1 MKSLFTIFI
10 LAIAQF
16 SMHSQITMAWAKATA
31 GPSNESGFSI
41 NYDSEGNTITSGY
54 FNGTTDFDPGYQV
67 EYELTAETGNN
78 AFIMKLDPLGN
89 FIWATS
95 IEGNSSAKSMTMDND
110 DNIYICGGFQNTIDF
125 DSGPGV
131 VELSSAGQTD
141 GYIAK
146 YNSSGELIWAKGYG
160 GALNETPIGIAIDN
174 DGNLV
179 TIGDFNGLADFDPN
193 TNEALLTPVGS
204 SDVFISKFDN
214 DGNFLWVKQLTG
226 QALSS
231 NTPSSAIVFGNEGN
245 IYLCGRFLNSVDF
258 DPGSAIELIEGSAQG
273 WDSFILKLDSDGN
286 FVWVKHLGGANYVV
300 AYDITL
306 DAAENILITGSF
318 DGTSDF
324 DPSGDVMNLSS
335 NSGFDV
341 FVLKLDIYGEF
352 VWAKNMGGIS
362 TDIGNGIFA
371 DNQGAVYTTG
381 YFSETADFDPSENT
395 ANIVTHG
402 DTDIFISKLNADGEF
417 VWAYPFGGSQADIG
431 RAICVNELGT
441 LYITGENRTSSYFD
455 PNSSQITMGGF
466 ETSAYTVTYN
476 QENFIGVNDEIEAN
490 TFSVFPNPAN
500 DIINVLLNDQWNNER
515 VTIYITDVSGKIV
528 WRSTW
533 SSLNQKQIETSQLS
547 DGTYSISIQG
557 KNINH
562 TARFVEAR

>member
-1 MKSLFTIFI
+1 
-10 LAIAQF
+10 
-16 SMHSQITMAWAKATA
+16 
-31 GPSNESGFSI
+31 
-41 NYDSEGNTITSGY
+41 
-54 FNGTTDFDPGYQV
+54 
-67 EYELTAETGNN
+67 
-78 AFIMKLDPLGN
+78 
-89 FIWATS
+89 
-95 IEGNSSAKSMTMDND
+95 
-110 DNIYICGGFQNTIDF
+110 
-125 DSGPGV
+125 
-131 VELSSAGQTD
+131 
-141 GYIAK
+141 
-146 YNSSGELIWAKGYG
+146 
-160 GALNETPIGIAIDN
+160 
-174 DGNLV
+174 
-179 TIGDFNGLADFDPN
+179 
-193 TNEALLTPVGS
+193 
-204 SDVFISKFDN
+204 
-214 DGNFLWVKQLTG
+214 
-226 QALSS
+226 
-231 NTPSSAIVFGNEGN
+231 
-245 IYLCGRFLNSVDF
+245 
-258 DPGSAIELIEGSAQG
+258 
-273 WDSFILKLDSDGN
+273 
-286 FVWVKHLGGANYVV
+286 
-300 AYDITL
+300 
-306 DAAENILITGSF
+306 
-318 DGTSDF
+318 
-324 DPSGDVMNLSS
+324 MNLSS

-341 FVLKLDIYGEF
+341 FVLKLDIDGEF

-402 DTDIFISKLNADGEF
+402 DIDIFISKLNADGEF

-500 DIINVLLNDQWNNER
+500 DIINVLLNNQWNNER

-533 SSLNQKQIETSQLS
+533 SSLNQKQIETSQLP